1 MVEHVLTVAASS
13 LLALMNVDLV
23 TETDEDEV
31 EDLGEELSDDEAV
44 DSSLIRSLEYVV
56 VDGGLFFF
64 NEKYSV
70 WS

>member
-1 MVEHVLTVAASS
+1 
-13 LLALMNVDLV
+13 MNVDLV

-31 EDLGEELSDDEAV
+31 DDLGEELSDDEAV